1 MPKKP
6 KHQKVCEHFVWS
18 LFRRG
23 ETYYADGRGNT
34 PSLGKH
40 SLGVTDYDQAIEEL
54 RRLDRRMAAK
64 CNLIELVPEQQEVS
78 IAEGWNAFDR
88 HTARPDVLG
97 GAGSKTQARY
107 RAVRQKHEAFCAEEF
122 VRSWNQVDKK
132 HVLDY
137 GTHLKCCDY
146 SDATIYLES
155 TTLKQVVKFLIE
167 EEHRLPESSRIR
179 LHLRRSH
186 QSDTFCP
193 GRNHFQTMLEH
204 YRKTSGLGW
213 MGDVITALGTT
224 GMRIGELCGLRWSDV
239 DLNTNMITIPDNRHS
254 GRHQQQGAVRTTKG
268 RRTRRVPIHPVLRVR
283 LAVMRHHVDGRVFH
297 GPRGGVLKS
306 DTVLA
311 VLKREIIKPLEP
323 QFPTPKGEIGFAHCR
338 VHSFRHFFVSQAFL
352 GGASEGEI
360 REWVGHTDSRIIER
374 YRHLAQDDAKRKMN
388 GLTFFDEGAI
398 GQQETSDG
406 NSTGGKNN
414 GGGANLAGVAD
425 EQSETG
431 STGPSNNGSTVSRRT
446 RAFRFPP
453 DPIQLR
459 GVRRR

>member
-1 MPKKP
+1 MPRKP
-6 KHQKVCEHFVWS
+6 KDQKVCEHFTWT
-18 LFRRG
+18 LFRRDR
-23 ETYYADGRGNT
+23 TWYADGRGNM

-40 SLGVTDYDQAIEEL
+40 SLGVTEYDQAIEEL
-54 RRLDRRMAAK
+54 RKLDRRMAAK
-64 CNLIELVPEQQEVS
+64 IKLIDLPSEHQEVPLS
-78 IAEGWNAFDR
+78 EGWDVFQR
-88 HTARPDVLG
+88 HVSRPEVLG
-97 GAGSKTQARY
+97 GAGPKTQARY
-107 RAVRQKHEAFCAEEF
+107 RAVRQKHEAFCAEKF
-122 VRSWNQVDKK
+122 VGTWTQITKK
-132 HVLDY
+132 HVEAY
-137 GTHLKCCDY
+137 GGYLKSRGY
-146 SDATIYLES
+146 SDATVYLEL
-155 TTLKQVVKFLIE
+155 TTLKQVVKFLIDE
-167 EEHRLPESSRIR
+167 ERKLPESSRIR
-179 LHLRRSH
+179 LPLRRSH
-186 QSDTFCP
+186 ESDTFCP
-193 GRNHFQTMLEH
+193 D
-204 YRKTSGLGW
+204 RKHVRAILDHCRKPGLGW
-213 MGDVITALGTT
+213 MVDVITALGTT

-297 GPRGGVLKS
+297 GPRGGVLKP

-414 GGGANLAGVAD
+414 GGSANLAGVAD

-431 STGPSNNGSTVSRRT
+431 STGPSNNGSTDGVT
-446 RAFRFPP
+446 EDPGVPVPP